1 MAEGRFDWQRSL
13 KQSISIMIRLLQTN
27 FPISHLLTAFQQG
40 VVGAFSG
47 HCGTTLRCVDS
58 SMIYLLRELLGLCR
72 DALLVRRVNLSEVQ
86 TFVST
91 FLKLSLQSL
100 CLISRSSDMMD
111 VVEVEE
117 TLLMFELKPKMC
129 LLLLRLSGG
138 LYSPVTRAKGPHHP
152 RRDESC
158 CQECLLL

>member
-1 MAEGRFDWQRSL
+1 MFV
-13 KQSISIMIRLLQTN
+13 N
-27 FPISHLLTAFQQG
+27 
-40 VVGAFSG
+40 
-47 HCGTTLRCVDS
+47 S
-58 SMIYLLRELLGLCR
+58 SKIYLLRELLGLSR

-129 LLLLRLSGG
+129 LLLLRFESAVVCVHLLQGPGDHTIQGG
-138 LYSPVTRAKGPHHP
+138 MRFAARNV
-152 RRDESC
+152 C
-158 CQECLLL
+158 CCDGEA

>member
-1 MAEGRFDWQRSL
+1 MFV
-13 KQSISIMIRLLQTN
+13 N
-27 FPISHLLTAFQQG
+27 
-40 VVGAFSG
+40 
-47 HCGTTLRCVDS
+47 S
-58 SMIYLLRELLGLCR
+58 SKIYLLRELLGLCR

-111 VVEVEE
+111 VVEE

-138 LYSPVTRAKGPHHP
+138 LYSPVTRAKGPHQP
-152 RRDESC
+152 RREESC

>member
-1 MAEGRFDWQRSL
+1 
-13 KQSISIMIRLLQTN
+13 
-27 FPISHLLTAFQQG
+27 
-40 VVGAFSG
+40 
-47 HCGTTLRCVDS
+47 
-58 SMIYLLRELLGLCR
+58 MIYLLRELLGLCR

-100 CLISRSSDMMD
+100 CLISRSSDMM
-111 VVEVEE
+111 EVQEE
-117 TLLMFELKPKMC
+117 TLLMFELKPKMI
-129 LLLLRLSGG
+129 LLLILRFESAGMG
-138 LYSPVTRAKGPHHP
+138 VCSPVTRVKGPHHP